1 LVRIVV
7 TEVTGRGS
15 IRRGVLD
22 TADPS
27 DAGRC
32 GDLIEQAALG
42 VPPPYRPVA
51 GRRIYEI
58 RADDKTVWVAEGEL
72 AGPLR
77 DLVMM
82 ALVAGV
88 GSAGAALGPAAGPG
102 ERDGD
107 QPAALQAAQAGDVPG
122 SAPH

>member
-27 DAGRC
+27 DADRC
-32 GDLIEQAALG
+32 GDLIERAALD

-51 GRRIYEI
+51 GSRIYEI
-58 RADDKTVWVAEGEL
+58 RADDKTVWVAEREL

-77 DLVMM
+77 DLVMV

-88 GSAGAALGPAAGPG
+88 GSAGAALGPVAGPG
-102 ERDGD
+102 KCEGN

-122 SAPH
+122 PTPH